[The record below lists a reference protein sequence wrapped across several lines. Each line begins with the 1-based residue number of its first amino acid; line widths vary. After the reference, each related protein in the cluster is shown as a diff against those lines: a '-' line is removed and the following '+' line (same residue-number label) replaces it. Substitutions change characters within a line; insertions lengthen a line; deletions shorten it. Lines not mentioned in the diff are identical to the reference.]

1 MGNRTL
7 VRDLTSRMWA
17 LRHGRVMGQG
27 SMGECMLAGTEA
39 CADSEEHVEPPPPPK
54 DRAMHIVGAVGAS
67 GLEPRIGR

>member
-1 MGNRTL
+1 MGNRAV

-39 CADSEEHVEPPPPPK
+39 CADSEEHVETPTP
-54 DRAMHIVGAVGAS
+54 S
-67 GLEPRIGR
+67 